1 MTALQYLNAL
11 ADAAKA
17 TKHPNVPAFGLVKS
31 KYSDKDANGLTIC
44 VVDFLNLSGHFA
56 TRLASTGT
64 YRADINQYIPS
75 QQRSGLP
82 DVMAVING
90 QAVFVE
96 VKIGKDRL
104 SAKQQGTIK
113 ELLRAGA
120 WCFVTKTFEEF
131 YSWYTAQFQPAFIA

>member
-1 MTALQYLNAL
+1 MTALQHLNAL
-11 ADAAKA
+11 ADAAKVA
-17 TKHPNVPAFGLVKS
+17 KHPNVPAFGLVKS
-31 KYSDKDANGLTIC
+31 KYSEKTANGLTVC

-56 TRLASTGT
+56 TRLASTGS
-64 YRADINQYIPS
+64 YRADIDKFVKS

-90 QAVFVE
+90 QAVFIE

-120 WCFVTKTFEEF
+120 WCFVAKTFEEF
-131 YSWYTAQFQPAFIA
+131 YSWYTAQFQPALLA